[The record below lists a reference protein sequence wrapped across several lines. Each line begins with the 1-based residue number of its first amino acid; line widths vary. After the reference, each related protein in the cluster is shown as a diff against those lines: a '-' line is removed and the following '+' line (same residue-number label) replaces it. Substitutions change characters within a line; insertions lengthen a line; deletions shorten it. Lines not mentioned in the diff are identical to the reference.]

1 MPAADDLRRGPSTER
16 AAAAGRA
23 AWRLGPAL
31 GHLPGRMIAG
41 VANQSRLDRREAGG
55 SCRAG
60 QRRLAAVLTRS
71 LG

>member
-1 MPAADDLRRGPSTER
+1 MPAADDLQRDPSTER

-55 SCRAG
+55 FGRFVS
-60 QRRLAAVLTRS
+60 S
-71 LG
+71 LDRWGREGR